1 MTRTAFIT
9 GGAQGLG
16 LSITEAAL
24 EAGYGVMVFDR
35 DRAALDRLAAARQDV
50 LCHAGDVTDA
60 ASIEAA
66 LDAMPSP
73 PDLVVNNAGIV
84 RFHPLLETT
93 EETWRSVIDIN
104 LTGPVLVAQACA
116 RRMIPRGSGVIIN
129 ITSTAGIAASP
140 GVNAYVA
147 AKAGLAAM
155 TELMAQEWGP
165 LGLRINA
172 VAPGMI
178 DAGVSAPIYRDNPE
192 ARNRRGG
199 AVPSRRL
206 GAPEDIAAAVLYLAS
221 DAASYVQGHQLV
233 VDGGLTISV
242 MSQLPRGTG

>member
-1 MTRTAFIT
+1 MKKIALIT
-9 GGAQGLG
+9 GGARGLG
-16 LSITEAAL
+16 LSITDAL
-24 EAGYGVMVFDR
+24 LGAGYTVMVFDR
-35 DRAALDRLAAARQDV
+35 DAAALDDLAATRENI
-50 LCHAGDVTDA
+50 LCHEGDVTDV
-60 ASIEAA
+60 STVEAA
-66 LDAMPSP
+66 LDTLPEA

-84 RFHPLLETT
+84 RFHPLIETS
-93 EETWRSVIDIN
+93 EETWRSIIDIN
-104 LTGPVLVAQACA
+104 LTAPVLIAQSCA
-116 RRMIPRGSGVIIN
+116 RRMIHRGSGVIIN

-165 LGLRINA
+165 MGLRVNS

-178 DAGVSAPIYRDNPE
+178 DAGVSAPIYANNPE

-206 GAPEDIAAAVLYLAS
+206 GAPEDIASAVLYLAS
-221 DAASYVQGHQLV
+221 DAASYIQGHQLV

-242 MSQLPRGTG
+242 MSQLPRSTE